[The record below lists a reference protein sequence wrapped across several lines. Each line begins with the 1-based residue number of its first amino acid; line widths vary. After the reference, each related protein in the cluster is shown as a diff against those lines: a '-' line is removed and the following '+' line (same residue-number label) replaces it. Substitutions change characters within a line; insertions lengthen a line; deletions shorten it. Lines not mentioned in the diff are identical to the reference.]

1 MGPLLLHTAHHDI
14 NLVYFKFRYR
24 SAVGSRVFADYSVS
38 STQTMSHR
46 SNLLATKAIT
56 VDFLLQQPAI
66 VSSNNTP
73 LSSATTK
80 RRPIPSY
87 QRFRLFLFVTC
98 TNSDV
103 SVFEHLAGEIQL
115 CKVQ

>member
-80 RRPIPSY
+80 RRPIPAF
-87 QRFRLFLFVTC
+87 QVIFIC
-98 TNSDV
+98 
-103 SVFEHLAGEIQL
+103 HLH
-115 CKVQ
+115 